1 MKLLNVNAKVMFQGP
16 VVRPIK
22 QVRTK
27 GGYSIRPIPHACQI
41 AANILK
47 LATNLPKTKG
57 PSAKTKEPP
66 SAKMKLLKKQI
77 TIEEDPKWR
86 NKLKKVQKFL
96 FTEKPGL
103 KITLDSKEQID
114 FLKLFLRQAYHFND
128 FENKSARSS

>member
-1 MKLLNVNAKVMFQGP
+1 MNVNTKVMSQEP

-22 QVRTK
+22 QVRTR

-66 SAKMKLLKKQI
+66 SAKMKLLTKQI
-77 TIEEDPKWR
+77 T
-86 NKLKKVQKFL
+86 LKKIL
-96 FTEKPGL
+96 NRET
-103 KITLDSKEQID
+103 
-114 FLKLFLRQAYHFND
+114 N
-128 FENKSARSS
+128 